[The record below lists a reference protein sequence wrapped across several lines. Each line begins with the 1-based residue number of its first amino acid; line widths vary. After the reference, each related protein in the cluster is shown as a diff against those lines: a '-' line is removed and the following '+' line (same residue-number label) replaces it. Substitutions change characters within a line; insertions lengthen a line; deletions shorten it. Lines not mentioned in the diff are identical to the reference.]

1 MKNKKDWKKFEWNNK
16 SIAINILYAPYNIKE
31 IRHAYKSKRNLKH
44 ENQAVLLMITD
55 GEKSH
60 YLAAKEL
67 PALLKGIASN
77 HKGDFYYLNYF
88 HLFRIKKMFKKY
100 KNVLFLLKKILKKK
114 LILVLELGH

>member
-1 MKNKKDWKKFEWNNK
+1 
-16 SIAINILYAPYNIKE
+16 
-31 IRHAYKSKRNLKH
+31 
-44 ENQAVLLMITD
+44 MITD

-88 HLFRIKKMFKKY
+88 YLFKIEKMFKKY
-100 KNVLFLLKKILKKK
+100 KNVLFLLKKKKK
-114 LILVLELGH
+114 MLLLILMFILILELGH